1 MNQVALK
8 GVLSRCY
15 VGESKKGV
23 PYAFLS
29 VSVDELDQKGNVI
42 KNTIPCRIFGSSASV
57 IKDVC
62 TTNGVGMATIAP
74 DTLVEVKG
82 KLVCKP
88 SKKTDQDGN
97 KIYETFVQIEF
108 IRKAV
113 ANNTAQT
120 TKGGF

>member
-1 MNQVALK
+1 MNQVMLK

-29 VSVDELDQKGNVI
+29 VSVDEVDMKGNVI
-42 KNTIPCRIFGSSASV
+42 KNTIPCRIFGSSAAV
-57 IKDVC
+57 IKDIC

-74 DTLVEVKG
+74 DTMVEVKG
-82 KLVCKP
+82 KLMCKP
-88 SKKTDQDGN
+88 GKKLDQDGN
-97 KIYETFVQIEF
+97 KIFETYVQIDF

-113 ANNTAQT
+113 DNVSN
-120 TKGGF
+120 KGGF